1 MHKLLIFVLLSAVV
15 ACSNKA
21 TYENIQINNRNE
33 CAKAPPAQYDEC
45 MARANRSYEE
55 YQREREELLEE

>member
-1 MHKLLIFVLLSAVV
+1 MNKLLILVLLSSVV

-21 TYENIQINNRNE
+21 AYENIQINNRNE
-33 CAKAPPAQYDEC
+33 CAKVPPAQLDEC

-55 YQREREELLEE
+55 YQREREELLDQ